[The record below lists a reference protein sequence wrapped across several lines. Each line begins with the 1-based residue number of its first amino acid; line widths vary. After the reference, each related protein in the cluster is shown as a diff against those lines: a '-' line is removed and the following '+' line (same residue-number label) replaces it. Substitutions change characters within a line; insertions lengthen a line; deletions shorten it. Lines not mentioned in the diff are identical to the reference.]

1 MRQRPTARH
10 RTGPAHEGGDGVP
23 RPRTSSSAGEAG
35 TVESKA
41 PAAAPEPPAL
51 VDSPTNASDGALS
64 ASYLVVSL
72 VMLVV
77 CIAGSAAAVTKLGD
91 ALGVTTSMHP
101 PTAAILGLAMLA
113 LALVWGGVSL
123 WLVAIDARIMARQVW
138 HVVTTR
144 TWLPEPCGLW
154 ASSLL
159 VLLAVAPMLWAVGG
173 WLRET

>member
-1 MRQRPTARH
+1 MST
-10 RTGPAHEGGDGVP
+10 
-23 RPRTSSSAGEAG
+23 
-35 TVESKA
+35 
-41 PAAAPEPPAL
+41 L
-51 VDSPTNASDGALS
+51 V
-64 ASYLVVSL
+64 
-72 VMLVV
+72 
-77 CIAGSAAAVTKLGD
+77 
-91 ALGVTTSMHP
+91 
-101 PTAAILGLAMLA
+101 MLA

-173 WLRET
+173 WLREP